1 MKSLPVVTVFAALAM
16 AACESMNAPLTSSGD
31 FDPLSPAGGVVR
43 SGGSNSGTSFKP
55 GQFVHAMIDNTA
67 FFTKRPKGDADA
79 DKLLARNTPM
89 KVVSSD
95 SSYVKVELDSGEV
108 GFVPSVMVVDPNTA
122 AAENTPG
129 GLYLPLPPGG
139 PVEPLPNLTP
149 SNMPPDGIPPII
161 DPSTPVPGDPGAV
174 PVPPA
179 APGEA
184 AAPVPAPAPAPAPMP
199 LPPGIDDAPKKAE

>member
-1 MKSLPVVTVFAALAM
+1 MKYIQVVTVVAALAM

-31 FDPLSPAGGVVR
+31 FDPLAPAGGANR
-43 SGGSNSGTSFKP
+43 TGGSNSGSSFKP

-67 FFTKRPKGDADA
+67 FFSKRPKGDADA

-108 GFVPSVMVVDPNTA
+108 GFVPAVMVVDPNTA
-122 AAENTPG
+122 SAENDP
-129 GLYLPLPPGG
+129 GLYMPGSG

-149 SNMPPDGIPPII
+149 SNLPPDGIPPII
-161 DPSTPVPGDPGAV
+161 DPSAPIPGDPGDAV
-174 PVPPA
+174 PPPA
-179 APGEA
+179 PGDA
-184 AAPVPAPAPAPAPMP
+184 AAPVPPPAPGATPAPAP
-199 LPPGIDDAPKKAE
+199 LPPGIDDKPAGQ

>member
-1 MKSLPVVTVFAALAM
+1 MKSIPVVTVFAALAM

-43 SGGSNSGTSFKP
+43 SGGATSGTTFKP

-79 DKLLARNTPM
+79 DKLLARNTQM

-122 AAENTPG
+122 AAENSAA

-139 PVEPLPNLTP
+139 AVEPLPNLTP

-161 DPSTPVPGDPGAV
+161 DPSAPIPGDPGAV
-174 PVPPA
+174 PVPPPA
-179 APGEA
+179 DGATT
-184 AAPVPAPAPAPAPMP
+184 PVPAPSTPAAPVP
-199 LPPGIDDAPKKAE
+199 LPPGIDDKPKQ